1 MRQAGII
8 AAGALYALEQHR
20 DRISEDHDHARM
32 LGDACA
38 SCPPLAIRGNR
49 IDTNIVICDIDP
61 AWGTAIEMV
70 TQLKRRGVRSLAID
84 AQAVRFV
91 THLDVHR
98 EQIDA
103 ACEIVRSVAGAKAAK
118 SV

>member
-20 DRISEDHDHARM
+20 DRFGEDHEHARL

-38 SCPPLAIRGNR
+38 SCPALAIRGNR

-61 AWGTAIEMV
+61 AWGTATEMV
-70 TQLKRRGVRSLAID
+70 TQLKMRGVRCLAID

-91 THLDVHR
+91 THLDVSG
-98 EQIDA
+98 EQIVT
-103 ACEIVRSVAGAKAAK
+103 ACQVIRTVAGAKVAK
-118 SV
+118 NV